1 MMIIL
6 SDDQMMTINLD
17 NDDDQM
23 MTINLDQWM
32 WTSWQSLEKQSR
44 HLAAL
49 TFLPI
54 TQIIIMIIIIWVIII
69 ADYHMDDDSC

>member
-1 MMIIL
+1 
-6 SDDQMMTINLD
+6 MMTINLD
-17 NDDDQM
+17 NDDDHM
-23 MTINLDQWM
+23 INLDQWM

-69 ADYHMDDDSC
+69 ADYYTDDHLCEIFEAVGLG